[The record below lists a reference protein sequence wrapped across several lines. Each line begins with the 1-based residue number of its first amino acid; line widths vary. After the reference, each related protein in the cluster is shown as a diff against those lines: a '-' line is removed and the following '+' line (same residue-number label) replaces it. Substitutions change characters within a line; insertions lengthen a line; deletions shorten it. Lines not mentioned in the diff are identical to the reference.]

1 MIDAGFDLRKLASNS
16 PESMNKIKIDETHNF
31 TSNDENPTR
40 NVLETVWDIKKD
52 EIVFDFN
59 DLVDEGFKRLIT
71 KRSILSISPKIFNR
85 LGLLSLIAIQLKLL
99 FQLIYTEKIQWDQK
113 FPGSIFNK

>member
-40 NVLETVWDIKKD
+40 NVLETV
-52 EIVFDFN
+52 
-59 DLVDEGFKRLIT
+59 
-71 KRSILSISPKIFNR
+71 
-85 LGLLSLIAIQLKLL
+85 
-99 FQLIYTEKIQWDQK
+99 
-113 FPGSIFNK
+113 